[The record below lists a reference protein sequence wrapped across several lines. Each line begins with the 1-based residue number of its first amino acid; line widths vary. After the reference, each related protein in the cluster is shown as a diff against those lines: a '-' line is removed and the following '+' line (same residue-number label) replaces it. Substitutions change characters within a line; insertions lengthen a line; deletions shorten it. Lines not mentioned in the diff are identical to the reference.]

1 MSHPPW
7 YCGGVKSVIQEI
19 FQKHFEGYRKTRK
32 LPLRVLKAA
41 AAIARCRT
49 AALGGHVQRCPEGHV
64 ERVWYNSC
72 KHRACPVCAFLEI
85 KKWVRRQIG
94 RLLNCDYYHT
104 IFTIPW
110 ELNGLWAYNRK
121 RFTNLLFAAAWETL
135 KELLADPKYLGALP
149 GVLASFHSWA
159 QTLWVHPHLHLLV
172 TGGGMTP
179 GGRWVGL
186 KDEFL
191 LPSRVV
197 SAKFRGKFLAFLRQ
211 AVEKQKL
218 TLPPDLST
226 QQCLN
231 LFNKLGRSKWHVMI
245 LPPYRHGRGV
255 VQYLAWYV
263 RGGPVSNPRVTADGE
278 DAIQLRYKDPTRTQT
293 LYMKLTIPEFL
304 SRLIRHI
311 PEPGAHLNR
320 AYGLFAPGQRA
331 ALNAA
336 RALLGQLPVT
346 DEETLI
352 WQVACAQAGPE
363 HPELCPVCGRQLIRV
378 ALSLTGLSP
387 PFMVN
392 IHGEPCQKTA

>member
-1 MSHPPW
+1 MQ
-7 YCGGVKSVIQEI
+7 SVIQEI
-19 FQKHFEGYRKTRK
+19 VQKHFEAYRKTRK

-49 AALGGHVQRCPEGHV
+49 AELGGHVQRCPEGHV

-72 KHRACPVCAFLEI
+72 KNRACPVCAFLEI
-85 KKWVRRQIG
+85 KKWVAKQIG

-104 IFTIPW
+104 IFTLPH
-110 ELNGLWAYNRK
+110 ELNVLWAYNRK
-121 RFTNLLFAAAWETL
+121 TFTNLLFAAAWETL

-159 QTLWVHPHLHLLV
+159 QTLWVHPHVHLLV
-172 TGGGMTP
+172 TGGGMTADR
-179 GGRWVGL
+179 RWVRSP
-186 KDEFL
+186 DDFL

-218 TLPPDLST
+218 TLPPDLSP

-245 LPPYRHGRGV
+245 MPPYRHGRGV
-255 VQYLAWYV
+255 VQYLGWYV
-263 RGGPVSNPRVTADGE
+263 RGGPVSNRRVTADGE
-278 DAIQLRYKDPTRTQT
+278 DAIQLRYKDPTRKHT

-311 PEPGAHLNR
+311 PEPGVHLNR
-320 AYGLFAPGQRA
+320 AFGLFAPGQRA
-331 ALNAA
+331 ALDAA

-346 DEETLI
+346 DEEQLT
-352 WQVACAQAGPE
+352 WKVACAQAGPE
-363 HPELCPVCGRQLIRV
+363 HPELCPVCGRPLIRV
-378 ALSLTGLSP
+378 TLSLTGLSP
-387 PFMVN
+387 P
-392 IHGEPCQKTA
+392 CQEAA